1 MRCFII
7 SVRYGYISEVRIK
20 ILTSRIVDD
29 SYITRDFLV
38 KAWLNFNPNFLDIEY
53 ESALFRN

>member
-7 SVRYGYISEVRIK
+7 AVRYGYISVRIQ
-20 ILTSRIVDD
+20 ILTSKIVDD
-29 SYITRDFLV
+29 SYIGRDLLLR
-38 KAWLNFNPNFLDIEY
+38 AWVNFNPQFLDIEY